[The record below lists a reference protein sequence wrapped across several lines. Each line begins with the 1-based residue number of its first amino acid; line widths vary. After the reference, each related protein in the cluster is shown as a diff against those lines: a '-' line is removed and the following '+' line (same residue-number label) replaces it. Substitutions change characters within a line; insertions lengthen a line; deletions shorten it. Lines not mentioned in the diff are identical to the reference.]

1 MLIKTFKILQTL
13 CAVYGWEVV
22 TQASLLAERFDLR
35 HPCHTQGRELAAII
49 GTTNEK
55 PFTNIIPNQPT
66 IPIISNF
73 PKESAFSKSKTSR
86 ASHGWEAV
94 NNHMWPDEPVQAG

>member
-1 MLIKTFKILQTL
+1 MRS
-13 CAVYGWEVV
+13 GRSMDNPV
-22 TQASLLAERFDLR
+22 TQASLSAERFDLK

-66 IPIISNF
+66 ILIISNF
-73 PKESAFSKSKTSR
+73 LKISAFSKFKISH
-86 ASHGWEAV
+86 ASHSWEAV
-94 NNHMWPDEPVQAG
+94 NNHMWPENLYRQAR

>member
-1 MLIKTFKILQTL
+1 MLIKIFKILQTL

-22 TQASLLAERFDLR
+22 TQASLSAERFDLR
-35 HPCHTQGRELAAII
+35 HTCPTQGRELAAII

-55 PFTNIIPNQPT
+55 LFTNIIPNQPT

-73 PKESAFSKSKTSR
+73 PKESAFSKCKTSH

-94 NNHMWPDEPVQAG
+94 NNHMWLDETVQAG

>member
-1 MLIKTFKILQTL
+1 MLGRSMDNL
-13 CAVYGWEVV
+13 V
-22 TQASLLAERFDLR
+22 TQSSLSAERFDLR

-66 IPIISNF
+66 ILTISNF
-73 PKESAFSKSKTSR
+73 LKESAFSKSKTSR

-94 NNHMWPDEPVQAG
+94 NNHMWPENLYRQAR